1 MAVYTDYTYYTGTY
15 KGTAIAQSD
24 FDRLAVRA
32 SAVIDQVTF
41 NRAAAVVSAATDTTT
56 IDKIKLAACAVA
68 EELQDQDQS
77 GVDGLTSERLGNYAV
92 TYGANSKAA
101 LSNEAKQARA
111 AKLYLW
117 STGLM
122 FPGFTDDEA

>member
-1 MAVYTDYTYYTGTY
+1 MAYTDYTYYTGTY

-32 SAVIDQVTF
+32 SAVIDLVTF
-41 NRAAAVVSAATDTTT
+41 DRAAAVVSAATDTTT
-56 IDKIKLAACAVA
+56 IDKIKMAVCAVA
-68 EELQDQDQS
+68 EEIQDQDAS
-77 GVDGLTSERLGNYAV
+77 GVDGITSERLGNYAV

-111 AKLYLW
+111 AKLYLGN
-117 STGLM
+117 TGLM